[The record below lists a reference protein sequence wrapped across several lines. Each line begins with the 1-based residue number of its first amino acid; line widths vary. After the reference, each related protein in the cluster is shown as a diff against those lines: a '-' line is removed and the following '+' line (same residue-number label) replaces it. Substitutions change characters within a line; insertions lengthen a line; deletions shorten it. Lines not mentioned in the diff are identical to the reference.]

1 MKQDN
6 SEEMGFMRLPEILN
20 YIPIGKSTWWKGVK
34 SGRFPKGIKLGTRT
48 TAWKKADIKRLLKDF
63 EGSSSLK

>member
-6 SEEMGFMRLPEILN
+6 SEEMGFIRLPEILD

-34 SGRFPKGIKLGTRT
+34 SGRFPKGIKLGVRT
-48 TAWKKADIKRLLKDF
+48 TAWRKADIKRLLKDF
-63 EGSSSLK
+63 ESSSSLK